1 MNFQNKSRIY
11 AGPTHVKIWFT
22 NGIWETSKIYN
33 TFKQILNPFEMNIE
47 LLKNDWLNFV
57 ELNISGDNENVFR
70 CHPESSFIEG
80 DVFNLFT
87 PCFENSN
94 HLFEFFGQTRYNSR
108 LIIPL
113 QNELK
118 NHLSIIEK
126 LKNAKEIR
134 SFADD
139 IFLGYKFIS
148 ELGKIDPQWEKT
160 WTKYHAQLIRVNLDL
175 IALTNRCIEQE
186 RVLWVIGY

>member
-1 MNFQNKSRIY
+1 MR
-11 AGPTHVKIWFT
+11 
-22 NGIWETSKIYN
+22 
-33 TFKQILNPFEMNIE
+33 IE
-47 LLKNDWLNFV
+47 LLKTDWLNFV

-94 HLFEFFGQTRYNSR
+94 NLYEYFGQTRYNSR
-108 LIIPL
+108 MIIPL

-118 NHLSIIEK
+118 NHFSLIENIK
-126 LKNAKEIR
+126 DSQSIR
-134 SFADD
+134 SFTDD
-139 IFLGYKFIS
+139 IFLGHKFIT
-148 ELGKIDPQWEKT
+148 ELGKMDSKWEKN
-160 WTKYHAQLIRVNLDL
+160 WEKYHVQLMRVNLDL